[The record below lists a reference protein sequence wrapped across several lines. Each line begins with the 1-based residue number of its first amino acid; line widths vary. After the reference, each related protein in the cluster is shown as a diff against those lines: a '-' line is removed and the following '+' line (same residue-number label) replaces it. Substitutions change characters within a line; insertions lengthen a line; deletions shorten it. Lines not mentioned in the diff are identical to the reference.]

1 MKALEEVHAIIMPW
15 GSRFGRYRSRPV
27 TPFCK
32 SLAVLETDVVVVG
45 AGPSGA
51 TTALLLAR
59 AGRQVVLIDRARFPR
74 DKACGEGLM
83 PPGVEVLRRLGLYD
97 AVLATGARPVLGVT
111 YQHPGGHPKAYAAFP
126 PPPDGGAAWALGIRR
141 TSFDAALVD
150 AVRHESRAT
159 VVEGTRVTSLM
170 RGPSGRVSGV
180 QTDGDPVGAKVVIG
194 ADGLHSKVRAW
205 AGLDTP
211 SRPRR
216 RFGLAGHWRVDTSG
230 RDALLITLA
239 DGHEW
244 YEAPVGP
251 QELLVSVLDG
261 RSQSRVTARTYEEAA
276 RGAVPA
282 VRHAELVSRPLGG
295 AQFHQRTRAAAAG
308 RVFLVGDAIGYD
320 DPTTGDGL
328 AIGMLLAERLA
339 EHIDALLGGAV
350 SPAEAARRYQADHRS
365 LVRDRRRLTQLV
377 LLQDRSQF
385 LSRRAIAQAARDP
398 RTLSKLLAIN
408 CGYQRFRDLS
418 PRDWLSLAGI

>member
-1 MKALEEVHAIIMPW
+1 
-15 GSRFGRYRSRPV
+15 
-27 TPFCK
+27 
-32 SLAVLETDVVVVG
+32 VLETDVAVVG

-51 TTALLLAR
+51 TIALLLAR
-59 AGRQVVLIDRARFPR
+59 AGRQVVLLDRARFPR

-97 AVLATGARPVLGVT
+97 AVLATGARPIQGVS
-111 YQHPGGHPKAYAAFP
+111 YQHPGGHPKAFAPFP
-126 PPPDGGAAWALGIRR
+126 PPPDGGAAWALGVRR

-150 AVRHESRAT
+150 AVRHEPRAT
-159 VVEGTRVTSLM
+159 VIERARVTGLM

-180 QTDGDPVGAKVVIG
+180 ETSGDPIGARIVIG
-194 ADGLHSKVRAW
+194 ADGLHSKVRTW
-205 AGLDTP
+205 AGLAKL
-211 SRPRR
+211 SRPHR
-216 RFGLAGHWRVDTSG
+216 RFGLAGHWRVDTTG

-251 QELLVSVLDG
+251 LELLVSVLDG
-261 RSQSRVTARTYEEAA
+261 RSQSRITAQTYEAAA
-276 RGAVPA
+276 RQSVPA
-282 VRHAELVSRPLGG
+282 VRHAALLSRPLGG
-295 AQFHQRTRAAAAG
+295 AQFHQRTRRVAGG
-308 RVFLVGDAIGYD
+308 RVFLVGDATGYD

-339 EHIDALLGGAV
+339 EHIDALLGGAL
-350 SPAEAARRYQADHRS
+350 SPVMAARRYQADHVS

-377 LLQDRSQF
+377 LVQDRSQF
-385 LSRRAIAQAARDP
+385 LSRRALRKAARDP